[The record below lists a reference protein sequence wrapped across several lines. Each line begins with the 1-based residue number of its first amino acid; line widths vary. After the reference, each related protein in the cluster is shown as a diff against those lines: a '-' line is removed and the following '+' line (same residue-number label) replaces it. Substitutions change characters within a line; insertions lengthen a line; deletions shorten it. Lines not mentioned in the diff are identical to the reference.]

1 MLDKNAE
8 IKKESFILFLFHIL
22 KSKIIF

>member
-8 IKKESFILFLFHIL
+8 IKKESFIIFLFHIL